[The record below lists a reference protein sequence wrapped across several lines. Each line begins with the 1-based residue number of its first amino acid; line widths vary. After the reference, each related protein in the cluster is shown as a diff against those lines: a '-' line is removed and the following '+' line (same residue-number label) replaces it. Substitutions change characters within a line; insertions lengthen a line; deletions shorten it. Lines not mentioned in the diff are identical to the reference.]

1 MNVHTDGELIP
12 LIALPKLL
20 REKLG
25 RSPDKRTIKRWRKEG
40 LCGGKVVLE
49 TTRRGLHWYTT
60 KEWLDE
66 FFKKQEDY
74 RKQSEA
80 YVAQL
85 QANFRRTSQ
94 RRSSRQANR
103 EHEEAMERLKKIYPN
118 L

>member
-49 TTRRGLHWYTT
+49 CTRRGLHWYTT
-60 KEWLDE
+60 REWLDQ
-66 FFKKQEDY
+66 FFKSQEEY
-74 RKQSEA
+74 RKENEA
-80 YVAQL
+80 YATHL
-85 QANFRRTSQ
+85 QTQFRRTTQ
-94 RRSSRQANR
+94 RRTSRRANR
-103 EHEEAMERLKKIYPN
+103 DHEQAMERLSKIYPN

>member
-40 LCGGKVVLE
+40 LCGGKVILE

-60 KEWLDE
+60 REWLDE
-66 FFKKQEDY
+66 FFKRQEEY
-74 RKQSEA
+74 RKSDAA
-80 YVAQL
+80 YAAHL
-85 QANFRRTSQ
+85 QTQFRKTNHRQKS
-94 RRSSRQANR
+94 RRANR
-103 EHEEAMERLKKIYPN
+103 EHTQAVERLSKIFPN